1 MIDSSGLQRAEAEHT
16 TDSARR
22 TRQDPRDGPLD
33 LLVIGDAV
41 PDVIVGDVVGDI
53 AFGQAETL
61 VERGALTVGGSS
73 AIMACGAARLG
84 LRVAFVGAVGDDS
97 AGRFMREELS
107 ARDVDVSGCIV
118 LPGRSTGLT
127 VHLVRPGH
135 ERDRAMLTS
144 PGCVGDLTAAEVPR
158 ALVARARHLH
168 GGSFFLLPDLAPGLA
183 RLFAEARRAGH
194 TTSLDTQGDWSGRW
208 QGHLRETLQE
218 TGVYLPNL
226 DEALAASAAL
236 GTAATAGVQPG
247 AQAVGASLE
256 SLGALNLEGVL
267 RTLAG
272 LGPQPVIKCGA
283 QGAVALDG
291 DAVVRAA
298 ALRADPVDTIGA
310 GDSFDAGFVYGSL
323 QGWPVSRSLGFAAA
337 CGSLSTRAAGGVDAQ
352 PTASETLAAHA
363 AAASSPGAGIES
375 TSAVMTAETGVLA
388 GSRRLRTILSRTS
401 RSEKMPVIFLPFMT
415 TTAPIFSFTIV
426 LTASRTVAVS

>member
-168 GGSFFLLPDLAPGLA
+168 VGSFFLLPELAPGLA

-208 QGHLRETLQE
+208 QGHLRETLRE

-236 GTAATAGVQPG
+236 GTATADGGQAGAQAAGVQAAG
-247 AQAVGASLE
+247 AGLE
-256 SLGALNLEGVL
+256 SLGALDVERVL
-267 RTLAG
+267 QTLAG

-352 PTASETLAAHA
+352 PTASETLAALA
-363 AAASSPGAGIES
+363 AAR
-375 TSAVMTAETGVLA
+375 AVG
-388 GSRRLRTILSRTS
+388 
-401 RSEKMPVIFLPFMT
+401 PVERPHG
-415 TTAPIFSFTIV
+415 
-426 LTASRTVAVS
+426 

>member
-1 MIDSSGLQRAEAEHT
+1 MTDSSGLQRAVTEHAAGA
-16 TDSARR
+16 ARR
-22 TRQDPRDGPLD
+22 TREDPGGGPLD

-41 PDVIVGDVVGDI
+41 PDVIVGDVVNDI

-97 AGRFMREELS
+97 AGRFMRDELS
-107 ARDVDVSGCIV
+107 ARGVDVSGCV
-118 LPGRSTGLT
+118 VAPGRSTGLT

-158 ALVARARHLH
+158 ALAGRARHLH
-168 GGSFFLLPDLAPGLA
+168 VGSFFLLHELAPSLA
-183 RLFAEARRAGH
+183 SLFAEARRSGH

-208 QGHLRETLQE
+208 QGHLRETLRE
-218 TGVYLPNL
+218 TDVYLPNL
-226 DEALAASAAL
+226 DEALAVSAAL
-236 GTAATAGVQPG
+236 GAPAAADAQATG
-247 AQAVGASLE
+247 AQAVGAGLE
-256 SLGALNLEGVL
+256 SLGAVDLERVL

-272 LGPQPVIKCGA
+272 LGPRPVIKCGA
-283 QGAVALDG
+283 RGAAALDG

-310 GDSFDAGFVYGSL
+310 GDSFDAGFVCGYL
-323 QGWPVSRSLGFAAA
+323 QGWRVSRSLGFAAA
-337 CGSLSTRAAGGVDAQ
+337 CGSLSTRAAGGVEAQ
-352 PTASETLAAHA
+352 PTVSETLAALA
-363 AAASSPGAGIES
+363 AVTAAGPIERPSS
-375 TSAVMTAETGVLA
+375 
-388 GSRRLRTILSRTS
+388 
-401 RSEKMPVIFLPFMT
+401 
-415 TTAPIFSFTIV
+415 
-426 LTASRTVAVS
+426 

>member
-1 MIDSSGLQRAEAEHT
+1 MTDSSGLQRAVAEHAA
-16 TDSARR
+16 DSAHR
-22 TRQDPRDGPLD
+22 TGEDPRDGPLD

-41 PDVIVGDVVGDI
+41 PDVIVGDVVADI

-107 ARDVDVSGCIV
+107 ARGVDVSGCVV

-144 PGCVGDLTAAEVPR
+144 LGCVGDLTAADVPR
-158 ALVARARHLH
+158 ALVARARHVH
-168 GGSFFLLPDLAPGLA
+168 VGSFFLLHGLAPGLA
-183 RLFAEARRAGH
+183 SLFAEARRAGH

-208 QGHLRETLQE
+208 QGHLRETLHE
-218 TGVYLPNL
+218 TDVYLPNL

-236 GTAATAGVQPG
+236 GTSAAAG
-247 AQAVGASLE
+247 AEAVGASLE
-256 SLGALNLEGVL
+256 SLGALSLQRVL

-272 LGPQPVIKCGA
+272 LGLQPVIKCGA

-291 DAVVRAA
+291 DTTMHAA

-310 GDSFDAGFVYGSL
+310 GDSFDAGFVCGYL

-352 PTASETLAAHA
+352 PTVSETLEAI
-363 AAASSPGAGIES
+363 AAASTAGPIERPD
-375 TSAVMTAETGVLA
+375 G
-388 GSRRLRTILSRTS
+388 
-401 RSEKMPVIFLPFMT
+401 
-415 TTAPIFSFTIV
+415 
-426 LTASRTVAVS
+426 